1 MSKNYENVLV
11 NTSSPFALTESFK
24 AIRTNMLYTG
34 KNEKCPVFGVTSS
47 DMDAGKSIVLANIA
61 QSFAQLG
68 KKVVLLDCD
77 IRKPVQHKIFQ
88 VKNNEGISELLAGIS
103 ADIKNDIIHTH
114 IENLDII
121 TAGHIPPNPSE
132 LLASDN
138 FKELLDILKDIYDVI
153 FVDFPP
159 VGIVVDAIVPAQ
171 FVTSYIIV
179 VRCGRDKV
187 QSVEMTLDIIENS
200 NANIAGFVLND
211 VNIKSAGVGHY
222 RYTRYGRYGRYS
234 YGRYGYRKYGYE
246 NREK

>member
-1 MSKNYENVLV
+1 MIKNYKNVLV
-11 NTSSPFALTESFK
+11 TPSSPFALAESFK

-47 DMDAGKSIVLANIA
+47 NMDAGKSIFLANIA

-77 IRKPVQHKIFQ
+77 IRKPVQHKIFNI
-88 VKNNEGISELLAGIS
+88 KNDEGMSELLAGINT
-103 ADIKNDIIHTH
+103 DIKKDVFHTH

-132 LLASDN
+132 LLASEN
-138 FKELLDILKDIYDVI
+138 FKEALDYLKGVYDVI

-159 VGIVVDAIVPAQ
+159 VGIVIDALVPVEHITAY
-171 FVTSYIIV
+171 VVV
-179 VRCGRDKV
+179 VRCGNDRMQD
-187 QSVEMTLDIIENS
+187 VEATLDIMKNS

-211 VNIKSAGVGHY
+211 VNIKNTGVGHY
-222 RYTRYGRYGRYS
+222 RYSRYGKYGYNRYS
-234 YGRYGYRKYGYE
+234 YESKE
-246 NREK
+246 NDK